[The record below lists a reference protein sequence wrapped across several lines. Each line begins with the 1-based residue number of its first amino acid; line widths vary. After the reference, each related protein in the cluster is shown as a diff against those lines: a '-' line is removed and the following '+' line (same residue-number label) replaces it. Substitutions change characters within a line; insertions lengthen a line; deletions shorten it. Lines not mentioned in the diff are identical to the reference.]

1 MSNHISAVL
10 WNFFKFWKISKK
22 FTKMANIWF
31 DEFFENTSPSSQRA
45 WWQSK
50 SFYFHVWLF
59 STFLNFLSFFQPNY
73 GNDAYQYASSAKT
86 GRSSNFYNNKEP
98 VEWTNIIPT
107 IDNPRPSHKFRNR
120 FTYTGNFVFYGLTAS
135 TEYEVIIQS
144 RNREGWSDAS
154 DIFRFSTRDR
164 GKSSYNL

>member
-1 MSNHISAVL
+1 MTTQISIV
-10 WNFFKFWKISKK
+10 
-22 FTKMANIWF
+22 
-31 DEFFENTSPSSQRA
+31 
-45 WWQSK
+45 
-50 SFYFHVWLF
+50 F
-59 STFLNFLSFFQPNY
+59 SCPTFLKTFLNFLSFFQPNY

-164 GKSSYNL
+164 GKAISAIL